1 MRQFNMLSS
10 KSTEKTNEH
19 KIINIPPTNPVTF
32 HLFTPVKK
40 PTEFSVTVEI
50 KEDFDVALAQFKNFL
65 EQKEIANTVSGE
77 IVGASIESIRFPNLD
92 EIKKIS
98 AEGEKDSKECFKQLE
113 IDVRLALIAFLK
125 GELHEFHKDDY
136 SFRLVK
142 PLFALPLRN
151 HFQGEIKKLLDRLE
165 VKLKHRLSFNL
176 NNGKIVPTQKLIAE
190 GVPTDPLLLR
200 DYLHGVA
207 FKLNTLDPKLVE
219 LLIKNGS
226 AINLDGELTPLML
239 LFSRRYE
246 KKCQTEWK
254 ETLALLLQNK
264 ASIDTTHDEQTA
276 YDIAH
281 HNDYPNSILNLI
293 RPASKKRCGCF

>member
-10 KSTEKTNEH
+10 KSIEKSGEH
-19 KIINIPPTNPVTF
+19 KTLNTTPTNPVTF

-50 KEDFDVALAQFKNFL
+50 KDDFDAALAQFKNFL
-65 EQKEIANTVSGE
+65 EQKEIANTVTGE
-77 IVGASIESIRFPNLD
+77 LVGASSESIRFPSIE

-98 AEGEKDSKECFKQLE
+98 AEGEKVSKECFKKLE
-113 IDVRLALIAFLK
+113 VDVRLALITFLK

-136 SFRLVK
+136 SFKLVK
-142 PLFALPLRN
+142 PLFALSLRN
-151 HFQGEIKKLLDRLE
+151 HFQGEVKKLLDRLE
-165 VKLKHRLSFNL
+165 VKLQHRLSFNL
-176 NNGKIVPTQKLIAE
+176 NNGKIISAQRLIAE
-190 GVPTDPLLLR
+190 GVPTHPLLLR

-207 FKLNTLDPKLVE
+207 FKLSTLQPKLVE

-226 AINLDGELTPLML
+226 AINLDEELTPLML

-246 KKCQTEWK
+246 KRCQPEWN

-264 ASIDTTHDEQTA
+264 ANIDTTHNEQTA
-276 YDIAH
+276 YDIAY